1 MKYIKYL
8 LSIVFLLTSSLSNAD
23 DTKTDKIHQLLYG
36 MYELETWVDEELI
49 YKYPDVAGTLV
60 VSKGKIAFTLDNSI
74 NNKKT
79 VKVIGWGTNILEA
92 DKFSYKYNEFK
103 VLIIQDDNKT
113 VNSKLPW
120 EGNRIYDLELKG
132 EELLLSANNGSQTWL
147 LNKDNLIY
155 TDTEWGLDK
164 KYAQRVWRRIK

>member
-1 MKYIKYL
+1 MRHIKYL
-8 LSIVFLLTSSLSNAD
+8 LSIIFLLTSSLVIAND
-23 DTKTDKIHQLLYG
+23 GKVEKINKLLYG
-36 MYELETWVDEELI
+36 MYELETWVDEELT

-60 VSKGKIAFTLDNSI
+60 VSEGKIAFTLDNSI

-92 DKFSYKYNEFK
+92 NKFSYKYDEFK
-103 VLIIQDDNKT
+103 VLIIQDGNKK

-120 EGNRIYDLELKG
+120 KGNRVYDLQLTDD
-132 EELLLSANNGSQTWL
+132 ELLLSANNGSQTWL
-147 LNKDNLIY
+147 LNKNYLIY

-164 KYAQRVWRRIK
+164 KYAKRVWRRIK